1 MKAYS
6 FEMSVNPEDITYAIM
21 EYGYFVVREV
31 LIGDNPKG
39 EYHVKILDRSSLH
52 KAVEF
57 FQRELPGIEV
67 GLVDPTG
74 ALDLE
79 YPIYVKAKG
88 EMEQAGMM
96 SSFDQIDATLNKHYG
111 NRTHEQEG
119 GNV

>member
-6 FEMSVNPEDITYAIM
+6 FEMSMSPEDITYAVM

-31 LIGDNPKG
+31 MIGDKPKG
-39 EYHVKILDRSSLH
+39 EYHIKILDRSNLR

-67 GLVDPTG
+67 GMVDPSG
-74 ALDLE
+74 ELNLE
-79 YPIYVKAKG
+79 YPIYAIAEG

-96 SSFDQIDATLNKHYG
+96 SSFEQIDATLNKHYG

-119 GNV
+119 GNA